1 MTLADRVA
9 EWPKPYIQQGRE
21 EGMRLG
27 REEGIRLAREEGIR
41 LGREESIAQQRL
53 MLRRQTALRFGPAA
67 ADRLAR
73 ALATETN
80 PERLSTVAE
89 AIVRCTTSDELLR
102 VAATAP

>member
-21 EGMRLG
+21 EG
-27 REEGIRLAREEGIR
+27 REEGIR
-41 LGREESIAQQRL
+41 LGREEGIRLGREEGIAQQRL
-53 MLRRQTALRFGPAA
+53 MLRRQTALRFGTAT

-80 PERLSTVAE
+80 PDRLSTVAE
-89 AIVRCTTSDELLR
+89 AIVRCTTSEELLR

>member
-9 EWPKPYIQQGRE
+9 EWPKPYIQQG
-21 EGMRLG
+21 
-27 REEGIRLAREEGIR
+27 REEGIR

-53 MLRRQTALRFGPAA
+53 MLRRQTAVRFGPEAS
-67 ADRLAR
+67 DRLAR

-80 PERLSTVAE
+80 PDRLSTVAE

>member
-27 REEGIRLAREEGIR
+27 REEGIRLGREEG
-41 LGREESIAQQRL
+41 IAQQRL
-53 MLRRQTALRFGPAA
+53 MLRRQTALRFGTAT

-80 PERLSTVAE
+80 PDRLSTVAE
-89 AIVRCTTSDELLR
+89 AIVRCPTSDELLR

>member
-9 EWPKPYIQQGRE
+9 EWPKPYNQQGRE
-21 EGMRLG
+21 EGMSLG
-27 REEGIRLAREEGIR
+27 REEG
-41 LGREESIAQQRL
+41 IAQQRL
-53 MLRRQTALRFGPAA
+53 MLRRQTALRFGTAA
-67 ADRLAR
+67 ERLAR

-89 AIVRCTTSDELLR
+89 AIVRCPTSDELLR